1 MKGGGGELWQR
12 PNAAS
17 PLYPSRCPP
26 GPTYPRCSL
35 LVLPGFNTGK
45 KVTSSSK
52 SPQKAT
58 VSHYSTS
65 SFELFDVASPTQ
77 TKLFLSQSVLAHEQD
92 VTRTIRSTS
101 STYLK
106 HICPNS
112 LHFVLYHFSNQ
123 YSCIIGTETFLF
135 YFSLSQ

>member
-1 MKGGGGELWQR
+1 M
-12 PNAAS
+12 
-17 PLYPSRCPP
+17 
-26 GPTYPRCSL
+26 
-35 LVLPGFNTGK
+35 
-45 KVTSSSK
+45 TSSSK

-65 SFELFDVASPTQ
+65 SFKLFDVASPTQ

-112 LHFVLYHFSNQ
+112 LYFVLYHFSNQ
-123 YSCIIGTETFLF
+123 CSCIRGTETF
-135 YFSLSQ
+135 YFTSPWCSDLSSKFWEVLITVQKFQSLGRVETAVKFIALAEFFPKF